1 MWCLGTEK
9 AKELALRISRF
20 SLPALS
26 LMKKAV
32 DEGISSTLEEGLQIE
47 ARYFGEVF
55 QTKDVRE
62 GVEAFIEKRKPHFI
76 HMTDGGTYI
85 DEDVTVGHGA
95 ILHNCRIGRS
105 TVIGMNAVILD
116 NAQIGE
122 ESVVAAG
129 SVVSANTKF
138 PSRILI
144 AGIPAKKKD
153 IEGSSLWWV
162 QESSKW
168 YQQLKESYINQGI
181 GVVRRNGHVPKNL
194 DC

>member
-1 MWCLGTEK
+1 MILEYNG
-9 AKELALRISRF
+9 
-20 SLPALS
+20 
-26 LMKKAV
+26 KKPIIAN
-32 DEGISSTLEEGLQIE
+32 S
-47 ARYFGEVF
+47 
-55 QTKDVRE
+55 
-62 GVEAFIEKRKPHFI
+62 AFIAPNATIIGDVIVEDGASVWFGAVLRGDLGPIVVGARSSVQDNCVI

-116 NAQIGE
+116 NARIGE

-129 SVVSANTKF
+129 SVVSANTEF

-144 AGIPAKKKD
+144 AGIPARKKKD
-153 IEGSSLWWV
+153 IEGASLWWV

-168 YQQLKESYINQGI
+168 YQQLSQNYMNQGI
-181 GVVRRNGHVPKNL
+181 SDLRRNG
-194 DC
+194 